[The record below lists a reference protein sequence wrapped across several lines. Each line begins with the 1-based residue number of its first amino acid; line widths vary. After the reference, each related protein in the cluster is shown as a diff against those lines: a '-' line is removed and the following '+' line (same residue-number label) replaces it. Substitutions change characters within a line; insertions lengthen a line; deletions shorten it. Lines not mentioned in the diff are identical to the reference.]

1 MADSSF
7 DVVSKVD
14 RQEVDNALNQ
24 AAKELSTRFDFRGTD
39 TTIAWKGD
47 EVIELVSSTEE
58 RLKAAVDVFKEK
70 LVRRDISMKAFDA
83 GDPQPS
89 GKTFRLTG
97 TLKQGISTEEAKKI
111 TKLIRDEGPP
121 RASRRRSR
129 ATRSAS
135 APRSATTCRLFRRC
149 CGGVPTSTSRCSSS
163 TTAERVQWMAPSQ
176 PAEPGEAAISA
187 QERRVVVDRVRAQIG
202 VGHVVSAGI
211 DLGCKLPEQFPMS

>member
-24 AAKELSTRFDFRGTD
+24 AAKELATRFDFRGTD
-39 TTIAWKGD
+39 TTIAWKG
-47 EVIELVSSTEE
+47 EEAIELVSSTEE

-97 TLKQGISTEEAKKI
+97 TLKQGISSEEAKKV
-111 TKLIRDEGPP
+111 TKLIRDEGPK
-121 RASRRRSR
+121 
-129 ATRSAS
+129 
-135 APRSATTCRLFRRC
+135 
-149 CGGVPTSTSRCSSS
+149 GVKSQIQGEEIRVSSKKRDDLQ
-163 TTAERVQWMAPSQ
+163 AVQALLRG
-176 PAEPGEAAISA
+176 A
-187 QERRVVVDRVRAQIG
+187 
-202 VGHVVSAGI
+202 
-211 DLGCKLPEQFPMS
+211 DLEVAVQFVNYR